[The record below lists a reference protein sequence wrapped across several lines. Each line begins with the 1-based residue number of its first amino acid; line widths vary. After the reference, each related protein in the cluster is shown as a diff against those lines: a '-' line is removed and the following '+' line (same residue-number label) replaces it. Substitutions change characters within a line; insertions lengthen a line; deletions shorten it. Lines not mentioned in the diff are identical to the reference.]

1 MRSSSKRNPEGRF
14 LNCPVFTTAAR
25 GRSSRLGRVGPK
37 QKAVRDQ
44 ILRTAADLFRER
56 GYRASTL
63 DDIAARLG
71 MSKASLYTYFRG
83 KEEMLAAISRE
94 TIEGF
99 TRELGLVLRSDLSP
113 EDKLRRIVREHVRF
127 VIANRSFLTVFFSEE
142 ANLPARFVRA
152 IAGQKDRYDKGV
164 ESVIADGIR
173 RGVFRD
179 VPPRLVVFGLL
190 GMLNWLYKWYDPRGA
205 WGAEEI
211 SSAFLAVV
219 EGGLVR
225 RPPRGPAVSRRIA
238 RLQRELRDL
247 SRALDG

>member
-1 MRSSSKRNPEGRF
+1 VR
-14 LNCPVFTTAAR
+14 T
-25 GRSSRLGRVGPK
+25 K
-37 QKAVRDQ
+37 QKAERDR

-63 DDIAARLG
+63 DHIAARLG
-71 MSKASLYTYFRG
+71 MSKASLYTHFRA

-99 TRELGLVLRSDLSP
+99 SRELGLVLRSGLSP

-142 ANLPARFVRA
+142 ANLPARFARA
-152 IAGQKDRYDKGV
+152 LAAQKDRYDKAV
-164 ESVIADGIR
+164 EAMVAEGIR

-179 VPPRLVVFGLL
+179 IPPRLVVFGLL
-190 GMLNWLYKWYDPRGA
+190 GMLNWLYKWYNPRGG
-205 WGAEEI
+205 WSAEEI
-211 SSAFLAVV
+211 SAAFLSLV

-225 RPPRGPAVSRRIA
+225 ARRRSPAVGRRIA
-238 RLQRELRDL
+238 RLRRDL
-247 SRALDG
+247 QDLARVLDG

>member
-1 MRSSSKRNPEGRF
+1 M
-14 LNCPVFTTAAR
+14 TAR
-25 GRSSRLGRVGPK
+25 

-44 ILRTAADLFRER
+44 ILRTAADLFRKR

-63 DDIAARLG
+63 DDIATRLG
-71 MSKASLYTYFRG
+71 MSKASLYTYFRA

-142 ANLPARFVRA
+142 ANLPPRFA
-152 IAGQKDRYDKGV
+152 QALAAQKDRYDKGV
-164 ESVIADGIR
+164 ESLIAEGIR

-190 GMLNWLYKWYDPRGA
+190 GMLNWIYKWFNPRGR

-211 SSAFLAVV
+211 SQAFLAVV
-219 EGGLVR
+219 ESGLVR
-225 RPPRGPAVSRRIA
+225 QERRAPVIGRRIA
-238 RLQRELRDL
+238 RLREDLRELA
-247 SRALDG
+247 RALDA

>member
-1 MRSSSKRNPEGRF
+1 MNAKR
-14 LNCPVFTTAAR
+14 TAAR
-25 GRSSRLGRVGPK
+25 
-37 QKAVRDQ
+37 AQ
-44 ILRTAADLFRER
+44 ILRAAADLFRER
-56 GYRASTL
+56 GYQASTVEH
-63 DDIAARLG
+63 IAARLG
-71 MSKASLYTYFRG
+71 MSKASLYTHFRA

-94 TIEGF
+94 TIEAF
-99 TRELGLVLRSDLSP
+99 TRDLNLVLGSRLDP
-113 EDKLRRIVREHVRF
+113 AEKLRRVVRQHVRF

-190 GMLNWLYKWYDPRGA
+190 GMLNWLYKWYDPRGH